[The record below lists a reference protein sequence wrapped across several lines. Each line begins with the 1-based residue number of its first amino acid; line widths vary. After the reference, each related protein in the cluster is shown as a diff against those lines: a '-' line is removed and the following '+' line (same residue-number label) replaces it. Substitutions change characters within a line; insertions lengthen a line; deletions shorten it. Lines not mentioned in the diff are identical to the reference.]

1 MKKTRIKTT
10 IRAAAAAALAAMLLA
25 GCASNAEFLQSQR
38 DIEPAE
44 WSARMPRLAA
54 ASLEQNAHW
63 WQAWDNPELNG
74 LLEAAARANTDVLT
88 AVANLRNAAALAD
101 KATADLFPS
110 LSAGMNASG
119 QRRSTGDTTESWGL
133 EGSAAWSFSLAGG
146 NIAAR
151 RAAKLEAM
159 ASAMT
164 LEDTR
169 IMVASEVA
177 QTYVNLRLTYVRKRI
192 AVMTFE
198 NYKQARD
205 IARWNYDAGLSD
217 RTELDQ
223 AISNVEG
230 ARAQI
235 PLTESSIVEYRNALA
250 RLTGQAAETLQVS
263 DEEVV
268 PQAPDALAVSLPAE
282 TLKQRPDMRS
292 AFYALAAASDR
303 VYEARSQWFPNLSL
317 TGNLGTQAATISALG
332 ASGTGVAAL
341 IGALSVPIFDWG
353 AQVTASEQALA
364 ELDRARAAYSA
375 VLLEAL
381 EETENALTGITTAQR
396 REHALQRALDAAE
409 SAADLAMQQYKAGLT
424 DYQTIL
430 NTQRSLYNA
439 RETLQS
445 NKADLATQLIAL
457 YRAMGGG
464 WQPSEAVKQ
473 LDRELEARSA
483 AQPQAQS
490 AS

>member
-1 MKKTRIKTT
+1 M
-10 IRAAAAAALAAMLLA
+10 
-25 GCASNAEFLQSQR
+25 
-38 DIEPAE
+38 
-44 WSARMPRLAA
+44 
-54 ASLEQNAHW
+54 
-63 WQAWDNPELNG
+63 
-74 LLEAAARANTDVLT
+74 
-88 AVANLRNAAALAD
+88 
-101 KATADLFPS
+101 
-110 LSAGMNASG
+110 
-119 QRRSTGDTTESWGL
+119 
-133 EGSAAWSFSLAGG
+133 
-146 NIAAR
+146 
-151 RAAKLEAM
+151 
-159 ASAMT
+159 
-164 LEDTR
+164 
-169 IMVASEVA
+169 
-177 QTYVNLRLTYVRKRI
+177 
-192 AVMTFE
+192 
-198 NYKQARD
+198 
-205 IARWNYDAGLSD
+205 
-217 RTELDQ
+217 
-223 AISNVEG
+223 
-230 ARAQI
+230 
-235 PLTESSIVEYRNALA
+235 
-250 RLTGQAAETLQVS
+250 
-263 DEEVV
+263 
-268 PQAPDALAVSLPAE
+268 
-282 TLKQRPDMRS
+282 
-292 AFYALAAASDR
+292 
-303 VYEARSQWFPNLSL
+303 
-317 TGNLGTQAATISALG
+317 
-332 ASGTGVAAL
+332 
-341 IGALSVPIFDWG
+341 PIFDWG